1 PDGESLNISGM
12 NGVVVAEGGR
22 GLAAGASLECWRQRR
37 TASAKAHGRGAV
49 FIGALKRSSP
59 A

>member
-1 PDGESLNISGM
+1 M
-12 NGVVVAEGGR
+12 KGVVVAEGGR
-22 GLAAGASLECWRQRR
+22 GLAAGVIYGSGGSGGLP
-37 TASAKAHGRGAV
+37 SAEAPGQGGV